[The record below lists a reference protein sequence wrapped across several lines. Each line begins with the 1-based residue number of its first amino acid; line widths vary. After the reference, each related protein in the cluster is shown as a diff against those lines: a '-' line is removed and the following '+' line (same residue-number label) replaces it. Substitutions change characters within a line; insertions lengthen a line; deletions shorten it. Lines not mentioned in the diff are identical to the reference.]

1 MSIPPGAQ
9 VGGHRLSFA
18 PKMDAQLL
26 RVKPEAMIQT
36 GFDFSLIDQSIK
48 NIVAVGGFPCPCP
61 RSEWNRCAAAR

>member
-1 MSIPPGAQ
+1 
-9 VGGHRLSFA
+9 
-18 PKMDAQLL
+18 MDAQLL